1 MGCRRQAPAQELFR
15 VVVGPSGELIPGAGR
30 PGRGAWLCN
39 GSSACLD
46 AAVNRKAFARA
57 LRVAVPR
64 GAAEA
69 LRAAF
74 EGREASM
81 CEDVGPQLAAE
92 QDNPA
97 EQLNS
102 AE

>member
-1 MGCRRQAPAQELFR
+1 MGCRRQAPGQELFR
-15 VVVGPSGELIPGAGR
+15 VVVGPSGALIPGAGR
-30 PGRGAWLCN
+30 PGRGAWLCK
-39 GSSACLD
+39 GSTECLD
-46 AAVNRKAFARA
+46 AAVKRKAFTRA

-64 GAAEA
+64 DATEA
-69 LRAAF
+69 LRAVF

-81 CEDVGPQLAAE
+81 CEDVGPQPAAE